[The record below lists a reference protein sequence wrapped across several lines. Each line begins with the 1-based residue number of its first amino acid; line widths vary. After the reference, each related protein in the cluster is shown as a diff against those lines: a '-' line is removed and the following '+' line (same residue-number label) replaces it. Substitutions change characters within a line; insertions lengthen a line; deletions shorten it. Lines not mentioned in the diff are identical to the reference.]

1 MKTKYLL
8 IPVSMLLATGLIGCQ
23 IRAHR
28 KAQPYYLE
36 YWLNEAS
43 DRKEDDPNRP
53 RGVIYLDN
61 ENNYKE
67 FSDKTLTFRDKL
79 QEVIKPLSPSA
90 GEVDKEVKNTDGR
103 YIMYEIR
110 SYLGTFDACI
120 MYINEDGILSTNA
133 YAGGKGAPKAQ
144 HYVYD
149 IGKDAAK
156 EIIDYAVATYITQ
169 E

>member
-1 MKTKYLL
+1 MAVRTRGLTVT
-8 IPVSMLLATGLIGCQ
+8 IDGDTTGLT
-23 IRAHR
+23 
-28 KAQPYYLE
+28 KALE
-36 YWLNEAS
+36 SVN
-43 DRKEDDPNRP
+43 
-53 RGVIYLDN
+53 
-61 ENNYKE
+61 
-67 FSDKTLTFRDKL
+67 
-79 QEVIKPLSPSA
+79 
-90 GEVDKEVKNTDGR
+90 KEVKNTDGR

-149 IGKDAAK
+149 IGKEAAK

-169 E
+169 